1 MPLRA
6 TPEEA
11 SQAWREGLGRA
22 GPKIER
28 GVDRVTQA
36 PGQKAA
42 AKKTAYVAG
51 VQAMA
56 DEWARRVAAVP
67 LADWQQSV
75 KDSLGRITGISDL
88 KARKY
93 SDRIAPVFSHMN
105 SIMPSI
111 DSMPTDSLD
120 QRINKSSEY
129 QRKMAAYKKRTGG

>member
-42 AKKTAYVAG
+42 AKKTAF
-51 VQAMA
+51 
-56 DEWARRVAAVP
+56 
-67 LADWQQSV
+67 ADWQQSV